1 MSTVGVRELKNRLTR
16 YLRRTK
22 QGEEIVV
29 TERGKPIALLMPIKA
44 VKRASSLEARLAR
57 LAAQGRLTLPTRRPF
72 KRITPVKIAGP
83 PISRTVIEDRR

>member
-16 YLRRTK
+16 YLLRTK
-22 QGEEIVV
+22 HGEEIVV

-44 VKRASSLEARLAR
+44 VPKTSSLEARLAA
-57 LAAQGRLTLPTRRPF
+57 LAAQGRVTPPTRKPF

-83 PISRTVIEDRR
+83 PISQTVIEDRR